1 MGPWP
6 LFEGNALIVVPS
18 LIQNISTYIIDSSA
32 FPYAKHINI
41 YYTRHDVTIDTCL
54 EIVKSFSF
62 LISKQTF

>member
-18 LIQNISTYIIDSSA
+18 LY
-32 FPYAKHINI
+32 INI

-54 EIVKSFSF
+54 EIVKPFSF
-62 LISKQTF
+62 LISKQTFWSLMMILGGFWMQVL